1 MLGRGKERE
10 RMRVMVRFTLPT
22 TEEVNAKIRDG
33 SIGQTMET
41 MLGNLQPEAAYFCP
55 RDGKRG
61 GDLVFNMEEESEL
74 VTKLEP
80 LWLEMRAT
88 VEIAPVMTADDLRA
102 GLQRL

>member
-1 MLGRGKERE
+1 M
-10 RMRVMVRFTLPT
+10 RMMVEFRLPT

-33 SIGQTMET
+33 SMGQTIQT

-61 GDLVFNMEEESEL
+61 GYLVFNMDGESEL

-80 LWLEMRAT
+80 LWLELKAT
-88 VEIAPVMTADDLRA
+88 VEIVPVMNADDLRA
-102 GLQRL
+102 GIQSL

>member
-1 MLGRGKERE
+1 M
-10 RMRVMVRFTLPT
+10 RMMVEFRLPT

-33 SIGQTMET
+33 SMGQTMET

-61 GDLVFNMEEESEL
+61 GYLVFNMEEESEL

-80 LWLEMRAT
+80 FWLELGAT
-88 VEIAPVMTADDLRA
+88 IETFAVMNVDDLRA